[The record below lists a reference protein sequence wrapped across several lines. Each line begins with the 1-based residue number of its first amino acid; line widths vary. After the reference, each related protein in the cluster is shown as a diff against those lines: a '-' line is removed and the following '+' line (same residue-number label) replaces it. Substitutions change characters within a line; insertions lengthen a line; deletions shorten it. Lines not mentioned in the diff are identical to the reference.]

1 MKLQGFLPL
10 ITYPD
15 ANSVTIA
22 SAAVSIARQ
31 LDAELHALTLEAD
44 IPAVSNALSN
54 LLMKL
59 PDMIQEAEQLSAR
72 RAAELLA
79 AVRAA
84 AAPESVLVTTN
95 TVTGHLPILPELAAK
110 HARYHDI
117 SLIGWSDDNPA
128 TRVLAE
134 AVVFGS
140 GRPALLIPET
150 LSAIR
155 LDHVAIAWD
164 AGRAASR
171 ALADARPLLER
182 ASAVLVI
189 TDEKPLSA
197 EAGKTLADGL
207 TGAAANLP
215 ARRSR
220 NCRGASDGRYR
231 HWRRCSHH
239 GRVRPLALARFRPG
253 RRHGRCVGQSE
264 DAGAAVAL
272 ISVGVRRWPPS
283 TGPTSEQ
290 FRKCRDESDSE
301 RNHARNHYG
310 GSRCEGQGRH
320 PVERPV
326 NDPRHFPYS

>member
-1 MKLQGFLPL
+1 MKLQAFLPL

-22 SAAVSIARQ
+22 AAAVSVARQ

-84 AAPESVLVTTN
+84 AAPENVLVTTN
-95 TVTGHLPILPELAAK
+95 TVRGHLPILPELVAK

-117 SLIGWSDDNPA
+117 SLIGWSDENPA
-128 TRVLAE
+128 TRMLAE

-140 GRPALLIPET
+140 GRPTLLIPET

-164 AGRAASR
+164 AGRAAAR

-182 ASAVLVI
+182 ASAVSVVVI

-197 EAGKTLADGL
+197 EAGKTLADHLQRLGL
-207 TGAAANLP
+207 PAWLQTCQLGGAGIAEALQTGATGIGADVLVMGGFGHSRLRDFVLGGATEGVLANLKMP
-215 ARRSR
+215 VLL
-220 NCRGASDGRYR
+220 
-231 HWRRCSHH
+231 SH
-239 GRVRPLALARFRPG
+239 
-253 RRHGRCVGQSE
+253 
-264 DAGAAVAL
+264 
-272 ISVGVRRWPPS
+272 
-283 TGPTSEQ
+283 
-290 FRKCRDESDSE
+290 
-301 RNHARNHYG
+301 
-310 GSRCEGQGRH
+310 
-320 PVERPV
+320 
-326 NDPRHFPYS
+326 

>member
-95 TVTGHLPILPELAAK
+95 TVRGHLPILPELAAK

-128 TRVLAE
+128 TRMLAE

-150 LSAIR
+150 LSTIR

-164 AGRAASR
+164 AGRAAAR

-182 ASAVLVI
+182 ASAVSVLVI

-197 EAGKTLADGL
+197 EAGKTLADNLQGL
-207 TGAAANLP
+207 GLP
-215 ARRSR
+215 ARLQTCQLGGAGIAEALQTGATGIGADVLVMGGFGHSR
-220 NCRGASDGRYR
+220 LRDFVLGGATEGVLANLKMPVLL
-231 HWRRCSHH
+231 SH
-239 GRVRPLALARFRPG
+239 
-253 RRHGRCVGQSE
+253 
-264 DAGAAVAL
+264 
-272 ISVGVRRWPPS
+272 
-283 TGPTSEQ
+283 
-290 FRKCRDESDSE
+290 
-301 RNHARNHYG
+301 
-310 GSRCEGQGRH
+310 
-320 PVERPV
+320 
-326 NDPRHFPYS
+326 